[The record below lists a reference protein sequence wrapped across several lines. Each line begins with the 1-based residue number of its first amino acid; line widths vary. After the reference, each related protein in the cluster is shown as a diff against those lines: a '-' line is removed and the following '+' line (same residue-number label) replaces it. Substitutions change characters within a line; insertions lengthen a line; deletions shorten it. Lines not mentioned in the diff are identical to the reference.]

1 MGLPD
6 GRTENTTIIYPND
19 NNGGQVIDEWV
30 VVVVPASP
38 QIGQYEGGQ
47 RRAGGVDCCG
57 GSRSKV
63 VRAVTSYERSVPDKE
78 EGEVTN

>member
-1 MGLPD
+1 MEGLK
-6 GRTENTTIIYPND
+6 TQQLFTQMIITA
-19 NNGGQVIDEWV
+19 GQVIDEWV

-78 EGEVTN
+78 EGEGTN